1 VFFPRSTLHIR
12 AVITKSKIKVVQI
25 AKYGPFW
32 SVEVDNNLLC
42 VCLYKRGAISAKEL
56 VEKLARCKPTPIP
69 IFRRGEEEIPLSS
82 KRETKR
88 EKAVAK

>member
-1 VFFPRSTLHIR
+1 M
-12 AVITKSKIKVVQI
+12 ITKSKIKVVQI

-69 IFRRGEEEIPLSS
+69 VFKRGEEEMPT
-82 KRETKR
+82 TKR